1 MVATKAELKAK
12 QDKIVHFQAFES
24 SYFQGKIYF
33 EDDGTQ
39 NYCFSKSIDA
49 LKILLIAFMFQRGY
63 LKDCTQS
70 GDFTTLGSSLCV
82 N

>member
-39 NYCFSKSIDA
+39 NYCFSKSISVD
-49 LKILLIAFMFQRGY
+49 I
-63 LKDCTQS
+63 
-70 GDFTTLGSSLCV
+70 
-82 N
+82 